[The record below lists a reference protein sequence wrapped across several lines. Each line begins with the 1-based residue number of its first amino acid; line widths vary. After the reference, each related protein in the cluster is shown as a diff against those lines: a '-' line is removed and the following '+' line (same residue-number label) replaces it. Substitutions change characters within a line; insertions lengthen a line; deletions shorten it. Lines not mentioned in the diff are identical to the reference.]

1 MSQYLTV
8 SKSPL
13 YSFIFTLPLF
23 LLYEV
28 GIFLISS
35 RDIDQLRNGADVLM
49 RQVLESF
56 GIYGMYG
63 FGGTFLIGFLIAF
76 IRQKKNLRTS
86 EIESRFLLIMFFES
100 IVWAT
105 LLVIMMIKIPT
116 FLSLSNEDY
125 LIQQVVLAIG
135 AGIYEEF
142 VFRVLLISGL
152 AILFGLIFNWG
163 EFGKTFLSVII
174 SSAIF
179 SIFHFFGSYG
189 DTFSFPLFFVRFFAG
204 IFLAMIYIF
213 RGFGITAY
221 AHSIY
226 DLFVLVYITTND

>member
-23 LLYEV
+23 LFYEV

-76 IRQKKNLRTS
+76 LRQKKNLRTS
-86 EIESRFLLIMFFES
+86 EIDSRFLLIMFFES

-116 FLSLSNEDY
+116 FLSLSNEDH

>member
-23 LLYEV
+23 LFYEV

-76 IRQKKNLRTS
+76 LRQKKNLRTS

-116 FLSLSNEDY
+116 FLSLSNEDH

>member
-76 IRQKKNLRTS
+76 LRQKKNLRTS

-100 IVWAT
+100 IIWAT

-116 FLSLSNEDY
+116 FLSLSNEDH

>member
-105 LLVIMMIKIPT
+105 LLVVMMIKIPT
-116 FLSLSNEDY
+116 FLSLSNEDH

-163 EFGKTFLSVII
+163 ELGKTFLSVII

>member
-23 LLYEV
+23 LFYEV

-100 IVWAT
+100 IAWAT

-116 FLSLSNEDY
+116 FLSLSNEDH
-125 LIQQVVLAIG
+125 LIQQFVLAIG

-163 EFGKTFLSVII
+163 EFGKTFLSIII

-204 IFLAMIYIF
+204 IFLATIYIF

>member
-76 IRQKKNLRTS
+76 LRQKKNLRTS

-116 FLSLSNEDY
+116 FLSLSNEDH

-189 DTFSFPLFFVRFFAG
+189 DTFSFPLFFIRFFAG

>member
-76 IRQKKNLRTS
+76 LRQKKNLRTS

-100 IVWAT
+100 IMWAT

-116 FLSLSNEDY
+116 FLSLSNEDH

-189 DTFSFPLFFVRFFAG
+189 DVFSFPLFFARFFAG

>member
-116 FLSLSNEDY
+116 FLSLSNEDH

-226 DLFVLVYITTND
+226 DLFVLVYLTTND

>member
-1 MSQYLTV
+1 M
-8 SKSPL
+8 
-13 YSFIFTLPLF
+13 PLF

-116 FLSLSNEDY
+116 FLSLSNEDH

-189 DTFSFPLFFVRFFAG
+189 DVFSFSLFFARFFAG

>member
-86 EIESRFLLIMFFES
+86 EIDSRFLLIMFFES
-100 IVWAT
+100 ILWAT

-116 FLSLSNEDY
+116 FLSLSNEDH

>member
-1 MSQYLTV
+1 MSKYLIV

-56 GIYGMYG
+56 GVYGMYG

-76 IRQKKNLRTS
+76 LRQKKNLRTS
-86 EIESRFLLIMFFES
+86 EIDSRFLLIMFFES
-100 IVWAT
+100 ILWAT

-116 FLSLSNEDY
+116 FLSLSNEDH

-226 DLFVLVYITTND
+226 DLFVLVYVTTND

>member
-1 MSQYLTV
+1 MSKYLTV

-100 IVWAT
+100 IIWAT

-116 FLSLSNEDY
+116 LLSLSNEDH

-142 VFRVLLISGL
+142 VFRVLLISVL

>member
-1 MSQYLTV
+1 MSKYLIV

-23 LLYEV
+23 LFYEV

-76 IRQKKNLRTS
+76 LRQKKNLRTS

-116 FLSLSNEDY
+116 FLSLSNEDH

-189 DTFSFPLFFVRFFAG
+189 DVFSFPLFFARFFAG

>member
-76 IRQKKNLRTS
+76 LRQKKNLRTS

-100 IVWAT
+100 IMWAT

-116 FLSLSNEDY
+116 FLSLSNEDH

>member
-76 IRQKKNLRTS
+76 LRQKKNLRTS

-116 FLSLSNEDY
+116 FLSLSNEDH

-152 AILFGLIFNWG
+152 AIFFGLIFNWG

-189 DTFSFPLFFVRFFAG
+189 DTFSFSLFFVRFIAG

>member
-1 MSQYLTV
+1 
-8 SKSPL
+8 
-13 YSFIFTLPLF
+13 LPLF

-76 IRQKKNLRTS
+76 LRQKKNLRTS

-116 FLSLSNEDY
+116 FLSLSNEDH

>member
-105 LLVIMMIKIPT
+105 LLVVMMIKIPT
-116 FLSLSNEDY
+116 FLSLSNEDH

>member
-1 MSQYLTV
+1 LSQYLIV

-63 FGGTFLIGFLIAF
+63 FGGTFLIGFLVAF
-76 IRQKKNLRTS
+76 LRQKKNLRTS
-86 EIESRFLLIMFFES
+86 EIYSRFLLIMFFES
-100 IVWAT
+100 IVWAI

-116 FLSLSNEDY
+116 FLSLSNEDH

-152 AILFGLIFNWG
+152 SILFGLIFNWG
-163 EFGKTFLSVII
+163 EFGKFFLSVII

-189 DTFSFPLFFVRFFAG
+189 DAFSFPLFFVRFFAG

>member
-86 EIESRFLLIMFFES
+86 EIESRFLLIMLFES

-116 FLSLSNEDY
+116 FLSLSNEDH

-163 EFGKTFLSVII
+163 ELGKTFLSVII

>member
-116 FLSLSNEDY
+116 FLSLSNEDH

-152 AILFGLIFNWG
+152 AIFFGLIFNWG

>member
-1 MSQYLTV
+1 MSQYFTV
-8 SKSPL
+8 SKSHL

-86 EIESRFLLIMFFES
+86 EIESRFLLLMFFES

-116 FLSLSNEDY
+116 FLSLSNEDH

-226 DLFVLVYITTND
+226 DLFVLVYMTTND

>member
-1 MSQYLTV
+1 M
-8 SKSPL
+8 
-13 YSFIFTLPLF
+13 PLF

-100 IVWAT
+100 IIWAT

-116 FLSLSNEDY
+116 LLSLSNEDH

>member
-1 MSQYLTV
+1 M
-8 SKSPL
+8 
-13 YSFIFTLPLF
+13 I
-23 LLYEV
+23 
-28 GIFLISS
+28 LISS
-35 RDIDQLRNGADVLM
+35 RAIDQLRNGADVLM

-100 IVWAT
+100 IAWAT

-116 FLSLSNEDY
+116 FLSLSNEDH

-189 DTFSFPLFFVRFFAG
+189 DVFSFPLFFARFFAG

>member
-76 IRQKKNLRTS
+76 LRQKKNLRTS

-100 IVWAT
+100 ISWAT

-116 FLSLSNEDY
+116 FLSLSNEDH

-221 AHSIY
+221 AHSLY

>member
-116 FLSLSNEDY
+116 FLSLSNEDH

>member
-1 MSQYLTV
+1 MSQYLSV

-28 GIFLISS
+28 GIFLVSS

-76 IRQKKNLRTS
+76 LRQKKNLRTS

-105 LLVIMMIKIPT
+105 LLVIMMINIPT
-116 FLSLSNEDY
+116 FLSLSNEDH

-152 AILFGLIFNWG
+152 AIFFGLIFNWG

-189 DTFSFPLFFVRFFAG
+189 DTFSFSLFFVRFIAG

>member
-1 MSQYLTV
+1 MSQYLIV

-100 IVWAT
+100 IAWAT

-116 FLSLSNEDY
+116 LLSLSNEDH

-189 DTFSFPLFFVRFFAG
+189 DTFSFPLFFVRFLAG

>member
-76 IRQKKNLRTS
+76 LRQKKNLRTS

-116 FLSLSNEDY
+116 FLSLSNEDH

-163 EFGKTFLSVII
+163 ELGKTFLSVII

>member
-1 MSQYLTV
+1 
-8 SKSPL
+8 
-13 YSFIFTLPLF
+13 LPLF

-100 IVWAT
+100 IAWAT

-116 FLSLSNEDY
+116 FLSLSNEDH

>member
-100 IVWAT
+100 IFWAT

-116 FLSLSNEDY
+116 FLSLSNEDH

>member
-1 MSQYLTV
+1 MSQYLTF

-116 FLSLSNEDY
+116 FLSLSNEDH

>member
-1 MSQYLTV
+1 MSHYLIV

-116 FLSLSNEDY
+116 FLSLSNEDH

-163 EFGKTFLSVII
+163 EFGKTFLSVIV

>member
-105 LLVIMMIKIPT
+105 LLVVMMIKIPT
-116 FLSLSNEDY
+116 FLSLSNEDH

-152 AILFGLIFNWG
+152 AIFFGLIFNWG

>member
-100 IVWAT
+100 IMWAT

-116 FLSLSNEDY
+116 FLSLSNEDH

>member
-63 FGGTFLIGFLIAF
+63 FGGTFLVGFLIAF

-116 FLSLSNEDY
+116 FLSLSNEDH

-189 DTFSFPLFFVRFFAG
+189 DTFSFSLFFVRFFAG

>member
-13 YSFIFTLPLF
+13 YSFIFTLPVF

-86 EIESRFLLIMFFES
+86 EIESRFLLIM
-100 IVWAT
+100 
-105 LLVIMMIKIPT
+105 
-116 FLSLSNEDY
+116 
-125 LIQQVVLAIG
+125 
-135 AGIYEEF
+135 
-142 VFRVLLISGL
+142 
-152 AILFGLIFNWG
+152 
-163 EFGKTFLSVII
+163 

>member
-105 LLVIMMIKIPT
+105 LLVIVMIKIPT
-116 FLSLSNEDY
+116 FLSLSNEDH

-189 DTFSFPLFFVRFFAG
+189 DTFSFPLFFVRFLAG

>member
-116 FLSLSNEDY
+116 FLSLSNEDH

-163 EFGKTFLSVII
+163 EFGKTFLSVIV

>member
-49 RQVLESF
+49 RQVLDSF

-100 IVWAT
+100 IAWAT

-116 FLSLSNEDY
+116 FLSLSNEDH